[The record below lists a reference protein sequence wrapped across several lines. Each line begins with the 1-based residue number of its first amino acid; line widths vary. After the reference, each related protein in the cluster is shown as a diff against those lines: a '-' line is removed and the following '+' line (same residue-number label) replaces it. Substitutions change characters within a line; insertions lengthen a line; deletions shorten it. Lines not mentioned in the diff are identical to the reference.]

1 MKGKTILKFISTIL
15 ITTFIFSYVIEK
27 SGYYEY
33 NLQSRK
39 NLTEKEI
46 KEFEQDVKDGKD
58 IDIKDYMHNDTTDY
72 SNNLTKATSN
82 MSIKLNNY
90 IKLVLTDS
98 FNIFEKL
105 VK

>member
-1 MKGKTILKFISTIL
+1 MKLNKTLKFISISL
-15 ITTFIFSYVIEK
+15 ITIFIFSYVVEK

-33 NLQSRK
+33 NLQNKK

-46 KEFEQDVKDGKD
+46 KKFEQDVKDGKN
-58 IDIKDYMHNDTTDY
+58 IDIKEYMHNDTNNY
-72 SNNLTKATSN
+72 SNELTKTTSN
-82 MSIKLNNY
+82 ISIKLNNY

-105 VK
+105 LK